1 MAASCHRRQDGRTAP
16 PPITTARARTAS
28 SKWWSDD
35 AVHDQAGGIRSHDPH
50 EEHSGVNPSTVASTR
65 RLFETLSADPVVGIL
80 RAREPGNLV
89 AAAEVIADAGIRALE
104 FPLTT
109 PGALDAL
116 RTLHGRRPDL
126 LAGAGTVI
134 TPADAADAVDAGA
147 QFLVAPC
154 IRPDTLAAAAGLG
167 VPLIPGAFTATEIA
181 LALELGAELIKLFPA
196 TPGPSYLRA
205 LRDPLPQ
212 ARLVPTGGVGI
223 DAIPDFLRAGAF
235 AVALGSPLLADAL
248 ETRDFD
254 ALAERAARAVTASR
268 R

>member
-1 MAASCHRRQDGRTAP
+1 MN
-16 PPITTARARTAS
+16 S
-28 SKWWSDD
+28 STI
-35 AVHDQAGGIRSHDPH
+35 AG
-50 EEHSGVNPSTVASTR
+50 TR
-65 RLFETLSADPVVGIL
+65 RLTETLSADPVVGIL
-80 RAREPGNLV
+80 RARRADNLV
-89 AAAEVIADAGIRALE
+89 TAAEVMVDAGIRAVE

-109 PGALDAL
+109 PGALVAL
-116 RTLHGRRPDL
+116 RTLRGRRPDL

-134 TPADAADAVDAGA
+134 TPADAAEAVNAGA

-154 IRPDTLAAAAGLG
+154 IRPDTLAAAAELG

-181 LALELGAELIKLFPA
+181 LALECGAELIKLFPA
-196 TPGPSYLRA
+196 TLGPSYLRA

-223 DAIPDFLRAGAF
+223 DAIAEFLRAGAF

-248 ETRDFD
+248 DTGDFE
-254 ALAERAARAVTASR
+254 ALAGRARRAIAASR